1 MCFVHRYHRYF
12 IVLSKGNKTL
22 NKITIH
28 KDNYFDAKGKVGI
41 TDIEIPYDTLVSSV
55 VTFVVIPF
63 GAGYLTNKFL
73 VKEKGLDVIL
83 PTAKEIEKIPRKHA
97 TTIYVNRG
105 GTITIDDYA
114 VEIPQVSVI
123 MQQKLAEDINTITC
137 FRTDKDTSYGIMSD
151 VLNQLKE
158 ANALRVQFE
167 AKLKR

>member
-1 MCFVHRYHRYF
+1 MAK
-12 IVLSKGNKTL
+12 IKKG
-22 NKITIH
+22 
-28 KDNYFDAKGKVGI
+28 AKPDTQIPTTSMG
-41 TDIEIPYDTLVSSV
+41 DISFLLLLFFMVSTV
-55 VTFVVIPF
+55 F
-63 GAGYLTNKFL
+63 

-83 PTAKEIEKIPRKHA
+83 PKAKSIEKIPRKHA

-123 MQQKLAEDINTITC
+123 MQQKLAEDINTLTC
-137 FRTDKDTSYGIMSD
+137 FRTDKDTNYGIMSD
-151 VLNQLKE
+151 ILTQLKD

>member
-1 MCFVHRYHRYF
+1 M
-12 IVLSKGNKTL
+12 
-22 NKITIH
+22 
-28 KDNYFDAKGKVGI
+28 AKVKRGTKPN
-41 TDIEIPYDTLVSSV
+41 TDIPTTSMGDISFLLLLFFMVSTV
-55 VTFVVIPF
+55 F
-63 GAGYLTNKFL
+63 

-83 PTAKEIEKIPRKHA
+83 PKAKEIEKIPRKHA

>member
-1 MCFVHRYHRYF
+1 M
-12 IVLSKGNKTL
+12 
-22 NKITIH
+22 
-28 KDNYFDAKGKVGI
+28 AKVKRGTKPDTQIPTTSMG
-41 TDIEIPYDTLVSSV
+41 DISFLLLLFFMVSTV
-55 VTFVVIPF
+55 F
-63 GAGYLTNKFL
+63 

-83 PTAKEIEKIPRKHA
+83 PKAKEIEKIPRKHA

-114 VEIPQVSVI
+114 VEIPHVSVI
-123 MQQKLAEDINTITC
+123 MRQKLAEDINTITC

>member
-1 MCFVHRYHRYF
+1 M
-12 IVLSKGNKTL
+12 
-22 NKITIH
+22 
-28 KDNYFDAKGKVGI
+28 AKVKRNAKPETQIPTTSMG
-41 TDIEIPYDTLVSSV
+41 DISFLLLLFFMVSTV
-55 VTFVVIPF
+55 F
-63 GAGYLTNKFL
+63 

-83 PTAKEIEKIPRKHA
+83 PKAKEIQKIPRKHA
-97 TTIYVNRG
+97 TTIYVNRT

-137 FRTDKDTSYGIMSD
+137 FRTDKDTNYGTMSD
-151 VLNQLKE
+151 ILNQLKD

>member
-1 MCFVHRYHRYF
+1 M
-12 IVLSKGNKTL
+12 
-22 NKITIH
+22 
-28 KDNYFDAKGKVGI
+28 AKVKRGTKPDTQIPTTSMG
-41 TDIEIPYDTLVSSV
+41 DISFLLLLFFMVSTV
-55 VTFVVIPF
+55 F
-63 GAGYLTNKFL
+63 

-83 PTAKEIEKIPRKHA
+83 PKAKEIEKIPRKHA

-114 VEIPQVSVI
+114 VEIPLVSVI

-151 VLNQLKE
+151 VLNELKK

>member
-1 MCFVHRYHRYF
+1 MAK
-12 IVLSKGNKTL
+12 IKKG
-22 NKITIH
+22 
-28 KDNYFDAKGKVGI
+28 AKPDTQIPTTSMG
-41 TDIEIPYDTLVSSV
+41 DISFLLLLFFMVSTV
-55 VTFVVIPF
+55 F
-63 GAGYLTNKFL
+63 

-83 PTAKEIEKIPRKHA
+83 PKAKSIEKIPRKHA

-123 MQQKLAEDINTITC
+123 MQQKLAEDINTLTC

-151 VLNQLKE
+151 ILTQLKD